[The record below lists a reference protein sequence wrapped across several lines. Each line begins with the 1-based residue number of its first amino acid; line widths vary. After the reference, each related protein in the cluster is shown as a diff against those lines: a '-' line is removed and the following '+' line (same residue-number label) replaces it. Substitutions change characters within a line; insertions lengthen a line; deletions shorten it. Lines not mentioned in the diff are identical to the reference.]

1 MQLMGKFLGEKISR
15 IYEKIK
21 IHTEDVSIHRTSA
34 EIRAEITEGDIPPEI
49 VRRGEMEQ
57 SLAGKVDKEEGKEL
71 MPSPGET
78 PRRDRFLNEQGEYI
92 PLDSHYLVL
101 DATMMGEKEFSVNQE
116 QLREYIDRA
125 IVGGDSGLTVFFK
138 FPFQYWNEYYKV
150 TFVAHQL
157 GNFYLTATHPIM
169 FSSDRKG
176 VREYRYHF
184 LFDIAG
190 ERPFDSGKGMLIDS
204 EFYVPSYLDSL
215 LEAKADASIVQAH
228 VEHKENPHGVTKAQV
243 GLGNVENTADA
254 DKPVS
259 KAMQQALDGVSG
271 ELQTHVSNTDVHKT
285 SAQIRAEITD
295 ADIPDSIA
303 RTAEVDVKVQ
313 AHNESGEAHVDLR
326 NALDNLENGA
336 VKAGSAEYAERL
348 GTRADSYTK
357 VQLDA
362 KLNRHIK
369 DVVYDAE
376 QAKFTF
382 VFEDG
387 REIVVDTPLEN
398 TVTDGHY
405 DHETQELVLVLVS
418 GQEIR
423 SPVSGMAKVYTGKDT
438 ATATTAVS
446 DAGEISVAV
455 KPGSV
460 DSVHLSSA
468 LLTAIHSHLT
478 LTGDTKD
485 NIVTFPDQATR
496 INLASGDKHAALFGK
511 IKRWFTDLKA
521 LAFKDKAGKADL
533 DTALQTEIDGK
544 ANKTDI
550 PTSLPANG
558 GNADTVGN
566 MNTSRFFVTS
576 RAAIDHAELNTFA
589 NRESGTYRVV
599 SSGTSTI
606 LVVFRNPGSSASGLE
621 IISDWNVDNVRPKI
635 RVTIDSNR
643 YSDWKSLAYTTDIPT
658 TLPAN
663 GGNADTVGGY
673 NSSIL
678 GRIFLSTVADID
690 DTPGFW
696 SSGYSPNTKGSK
708 PSSQYGS
715 VLQVSNSN
723 TSPMTGSQNWL
734 FQLAHAHGIDR
745 PMWRRQYNSGGW
757 TAWKQLVLMDDL
769 SGTLKNSGDQ
779 ILTNGRFYLNG
790 SAPEH
795 VVMFQGAGTNWG
807 YIGFGAYPTR
817 DLHIYNYATGKCL
830 DIAADGK
837 LRYDTRELAFK
848 EDIPVSMNDVADAFQ
863 VIVDSDQII
872 RKVIVCNLKKE
883 QGYLSRAAIGLTNPG
898 FKFSPVIISA
908 GLNDQGTAWA
918 DWKFDPENG
927 RIVNPDGKL
936 FALTDDLSGTL
947 KNSGDQLISGNLTL
961 NTGNASYLNFH
972 RNGQLKGIVGCT
984 ATGDMR
990 VVLQNS
996 VSGAVLQADDDG
1008 KCYYN
1013 SKEIATTDQ
1022 ISNLV
1027 TLNTSQTIT
1036 GTKIFTQYCD
1046 FKGGAG
1052 NSGSDMRFKGK
1063 VRPLGEVLP
1072 DLLDL
1077 NVIRYEWNKEGEEKR
1092 DTFGISATEL
1102 ADKGDVFGQ
1111 IVHERDDEQR
1121 TKWVE
1126 YDRIGVLALKGMQE
1140 MYRQWETEKQE
1151 LNRELSVLKRELAE
1165 LRGVCR
1171 EWKEHH

>member
-1 MQLMGKFLGEKISR
+1 MNIMQLMGKFLGEKISR
-15 IYEKIK
+15 IYEKVK

-215 LEAKADASIVQAH
+215 LEAKADASIVQEH
-228 VEHKENPHGVTKAQV
+228 VKHKENPHGVTKAQV

-423 SPVSGMAKVYTGKDT
+423 IPVSGMAKVYTGKDT

-521 LAFKDKAGKADL
+521 LAFKDKVGKADL

-558 GNADTVGN
+558 GNAN
-566 MNTSRFFVTS
+566 S
-576 RAAIDHAELNTFA
+576 
-589 NRESGTYRVV
+589 
-599 SSGTSTI
+599 
-606 LVVFRNPGSSASGLE
+606 
-621 IISDWNVDNVRPKI
+621 
-635 RVTIDSNR
+635 
-643 YSDWKSLAYTTDIPT
+643 
-658 TLPAN
+658 
-663 GGNADTVGGY
+663 VGGY
-673 NSSIL
+673 VPSFLMKRNSGTEIQADAIL
-678 GRIFLSTVADID
+678 GT
-690 DTPGFW
+690 
-696 SSGYSPNTKGSK
+696 
-708 PSSQYGS
+708 SQYGFGYENRGFPIS
-715 VLQVSNSN
+715 GSFISFGGFSDDYTTQIIASYKGDKIYFRTYDGDLKKWNIWQRLAHHNEVLQ
-723 TSPMTGSQNWL
+723 
-734 FQLAHAHGIDR
+734 
-745 PMWRRQYNSGGW
+745 
-757 TAWKQLVLMDDL
+757 K
-769 SGTLKNSGDQ
+769 SGDQ
-779 ILTNGRFYLNG
+779 TLTNGRFYLNS

-795 VVMFQGAGTNWG
+795 VFMIQGAGTNWG
-807 YIGFGAYPTR
+807 YFGFGAYPTR
-817 DLHIYNYATGKCL
+817 NLHIYNYATGKYL

-936 FALTDDLSGTL
+936 FALTNDLSGTL

-984 ATGDMR
+984 ATGDTR

-996 VSGAVLQADDDG
+996 ASGAVLQADDDG

-1092 DTFGISATEL
+1092 DTFGISAMEL

-1165 LRGVCR
+1165 LRGVWR